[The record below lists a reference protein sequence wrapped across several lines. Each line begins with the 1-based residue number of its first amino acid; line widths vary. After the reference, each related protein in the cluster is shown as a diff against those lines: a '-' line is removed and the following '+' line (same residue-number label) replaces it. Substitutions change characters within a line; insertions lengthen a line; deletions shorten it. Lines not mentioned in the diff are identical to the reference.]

1 MSRLATSFILGFL
14 VLAVACG
21 TDRSDVSSRMFPS
34 PPVPTEALTGQCAI
48 LGDSTMVGKNDS
60 VLRLEARYKNHA
72 LIIESYDQ
80 QFNKDISAT
89 LTAHGYN
96 PWGAATISSGLDPD
110 CLLDLGK
117 RIDAERGPTTSV
129 TWSDIKWIF
138 YCQAHPDDPRCK
150 SQG

>member
-1 MSRLATSFILGFL
+1 MSRPATSFILGFL

-34 PPVPTEALTGQCAI
+34 APAPMEALKGRCAI

-60 VLRLEARYKNHA
+60 VLRLEAEYKNHA

-80 QFNKDISAT
+80 KFNEDISAI
-89 LTAHGYN
+89 LAAHGYN
-96 PWGAATISSGLDPD
+96 PWSAATISSGLDPD

-117 RIDAERGPTTSV
+117 RIDAERGPTTS
-129 TWSDIKWIF
+129 TWGGIKWIL
-138 YCQAHPDDPRCK
+138 YCQYHPDDPRCK
-150 SQG
+150 PEG